1 MMSKK
6 HLFYEHNCKPNARND
21 IYLEL
26 VFFNFYKSP
35 LGLLYLTWWPHWA
48 RWARLARCPP

>member
-6 HLFYEHNCKPNARND
+6 QLFYEQNCKPNARND

-26 VFFNFYKSP
+26 VFNF
-35 LGLLYLTWWPHWA
+35 
-48 RWARLARCPP
+48 